1 MGGVSGALILHG
13 VMRAGDAA
21 ALGLIPDM
29 FGKGDACVVALDGP
43 AAGMSALVS
52 ACPAGVD
59 AAGLF
64 GDAQRTEGFAVAH
77 NRILS
82 AACEHHDV
90 LPVRLGAVFG
100 SDAALREGL
109 GAQAPA
115 LAARLEALSGGV
127 EYGVKI
133 TLNNTPNN
141 TPNYTRQP
149 QTAPAADTGRGYLRQ
164 RGLQRDAARDG
175 ARHAAAEANAVIAA
189 LSQLAMD
196 SRNRPSAA
204 AAPQA
209 RAFAFL
215 VRRAGRDMFEAK
227 AEALAA
233 GTGGGLSLQITGP
246 WPPYSFAGEA

>member
-13 VMRAGDAA
+13 VMRAGDTA

-29 FGKGDACVVALDGP
+29 FGKGDACVVALGGP

-77 NRILS
+77 NRILT

-141 TPNYTRQP
+141 TRQT
-149 QTAPAADTGRGYLRQ
+149 QTAPVADTGRSYLRQ

-209 RAFAFL
+209 HAFAFL
-215 VRRAGRDMFEAK
+215 VRRAGRDTFEAK

-233 GTGGGLSLQITGP
+233 GAGGGLSLQITGP